1 MKKTTEYLKSRIR
14 KHKNYRRISEKQI
27 FSLAF
32 IITLSFLN
40 TSITHYFSINIDTKK
55 ALHVED
61 VELLNLYIIN
71 TDAIFIIMR
80 YLALKIT
87 YKEFNYHLM
96 ILFSIQMIFT
106 LTNIYLITSF

>member
-32 IITLSFLN
+32 IITLSFFN

-61 VELLNLYIIN
+61 VELINLYIIN

-87 YKEFNYHLM
+87 YKEFNYHLI